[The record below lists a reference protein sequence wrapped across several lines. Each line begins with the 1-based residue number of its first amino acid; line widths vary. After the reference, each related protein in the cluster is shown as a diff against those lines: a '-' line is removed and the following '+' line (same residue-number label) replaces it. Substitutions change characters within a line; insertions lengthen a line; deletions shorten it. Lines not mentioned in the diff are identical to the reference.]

1 MVSCAAPCSDHKCRK
16 NHKCRSVHKCRKVS
30 STNVALSTNVA
41 TPCPQMSLRPQM
53 SQSAST
59 NVAIVSHTNVTL
71 FPMRPQMSQNHK
83 CRKNHKQSQKSQMRR
98 RSQRSRNMN
107 CLKNHKCTQFSHL
120 WPQKKHTC
128 RKFTNVSN
136 VAKRANVPRI
146 INVAKS

>member
-1 MVSCAAPCSDHKCRK
+1 MWG
-16 NHKCRSVHKCRKVS
+16 
-30 STNVALSTNVA
+30 
-41 TPCPQMSLRPQM
+41 
-53 SQSAST
+53 
-59 NVAIVSHTNVTL
+59 
-71 FPMRPQMSQNHK
+71 
-83 CRKNHKQSQKSQMRR
+83 

-146 INVAKS
+146 INVAKSWIRCTKSQVSQKLQTSQKCHSCRWMTRCALVHLYPNLNWSTSHIVYLVTLISESKIATKWPIGSINSNNSTVQW